1 MMSEEDNEIVRACL
15 AGAGERFGELIA
27 RHQGAVA
34 GYLYRLV
41 PNTADREDICQDV
54 FVKAFLNLGQ
64 FRFEARFSTWLFT
77 IAYRRAIEVLRKR
90 QLATTSIDDLQGGR
104 VPQAA
109 HDLEH
114 EYGAA
119 ETRRIVQAQ
128 IARLSVEEQTILSLY
143 HYQDLGLAEISQI
156 VGKPEGTLKSD
167 LFRIR
172 KKLKQGLQRQLA
184 GQAPENQLTR
194 TSS

>member
-1 MMSEEDNEIVRACL
+1 MDEDDVDIVRACL
-15 AGAGERFGELIA
+15 AGEKERFGELVA
-27 RHQGAVA
+27 RHQAGVA

-54 FVKAFLNLGQ
+54 FVKAFLNLHQ

-90 QLATTSIDDLQGGR
+90 QLATASTDD
-104 VPQAA
+104 VDAA
-109 HDLEH
+109 SDLDLEH
-114 EYGAA
+114 DAGAT
-119 ETRRIVQAQ
+119 ETQDIVRAQ
-128 IARLSVEEQTILSLY
+128 VARLTVEEQTLLALY
-143 HYQDLGLAEISQI
+143 HYQDLGLAEISRI
-156 VGKPEGTLKSD
+156 VDKPEGTLKSD

-184 GQAPENQLTR
+184 GESPESQLMR
-194 TSS
+194 VNL